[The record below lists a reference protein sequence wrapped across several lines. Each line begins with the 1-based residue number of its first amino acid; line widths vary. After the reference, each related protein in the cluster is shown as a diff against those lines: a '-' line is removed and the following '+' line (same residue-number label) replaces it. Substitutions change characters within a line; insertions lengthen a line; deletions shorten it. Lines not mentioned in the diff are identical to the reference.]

1 MVPLWLAKVT
11 MVVEIRV
18 VKVVVVMVAV
28 GSTKTVAMGAATWV
42 KALVWFWII
51 DETLVY

>member
-1 MVPLWLAKVT
+1 MFHGVAKEGRIALSIMVFIYSCRKP
-11 MVVEIRV
+11 RV
-18 VKVVVVMVAV
+18 DL
-28 GSTKTVAMGAATWV
+28 V